1 MSEAMQTKLQFSAGG
16 VVYRKAGP
24 KTEVAILTRGDGKI
38 FCLPKG
44 KIEKPETPQQAALRE
59 IREETGLTGTIEKD
73 LGKINYWFYSDE
85 DKIPLP
91 LRRDLAQRDKVR
103 VNKTVYFYLVKF
115 ESGDTSDHDTDAEDV
130 RWLPLEEALKIMTYP
145 SERQMVEKAK
155 DENKL

>member
-1 MSEAMQTKLQFSAGG
+1 MSEAMQTKQQFSAGG
-16 VVYRKAGP
+16 VVYRKTGP
-24 KTEVAILTRGDGKI
+24 KTEVAILTRGEGKI

-85 DKIPLP
+85 DK
-91 LRRDLAQRDKVR
+91 AR
-103 VNKTVYFYLVKF
+103 VHKTVYFYLVKF
-115 ESGDTSDHDTDAEDV
+115 ESGSTADHDTDAEDV
-130 RWLPLEEALKIMTYP
+130 RWLPVEEALKIMSYP

-155 DENKL
+155 NEDRL